1 MSVTPRSLANLRPFR
16 AGVSGNPGG
25 QPKERGIM
33 ASVRKRYGD
42 RGNRLIDALHLLVF
56 GTPAE
61 RRAFFGES
69 VKVSAKD
76 RRDCLEI
83 LLERGY
89 GKVVPEVP
97 AARGE
102 SQPLTVN
109 IIGIS
114 RPPKLD
120 NAHRALPV
128 VDVPATEDSATG
140 REVTDKPS
148 VRNPC
153 ETHPA

>member
-1 MSVTPRSLANLRPFR
+1 MAVAPRSLANLRPFR

-25 QPKERGIM
+25 QPKEGGIM

-42 RGNRLIDALHLLVF
+42 RGSRLVEALHLLVF

-61 RRAFFGES
+61 RKAFFKET

-89 GKVVPEVP
+89 GKVVPDPP
-97 AARGE
+97 AARRE

-114 RPPKLD
+114 RPPKLV
-120 NAHRALPV
+120 NAHRALPAV
-128 VDVPATEDSATG
+128 
-140 REVTDKPS
+140 
-148 VRNPC
+148 
-153 ETHPA
+153 